1 MRLFVT
7 FVLIL
12 CSAISA
18 LAQQQSPLNLVSSSG
33 GRLSKDGNAM
43 FYRPVYEHNQST
55 LSADSGYIYE
65 DEDGKQF
72 FEAFGNVI
80 ITQPS
85 GTVIYSDKL
94 HYDAAYE
101 FATLTNNVRMVDDGG
116 VLTTHHLTYDMRRGQ
131 GTYTK
136 GGRIVNQGDTI
147 TSQNAYYFERTKDT
161 YFRNKVVVR
170 TPDMQIYTDT
180 MRYNSGER
188 ETYFYGPTDLKAN
201 DGGNLY
207 TEKGHYNTASGL
219 AHFSLNNLY
228 TEESRFLKSDSLFYD
243 RANGFGE
250 AFRNVVFVDTADN
263 FFAYGG
269 YGKYSQED
277 ESITMTD
284 KPLVISVVKDSV
296 KTDSTERTSALTP
309 EDSVS
314 QPAALTADSL
324 EEKEILKDENQNNV
338 QESVEK
344 NQKDSLPDAHF
355 HQKTDSIYLTADT
368 LFSKMIFL
376 KDYEPLELNLD
387 RDGGELIVEEEDF
400 VDDTMFSE
408 GDDLQ
413 IGETIG
419 DEVSLDPESTDLAKD
434 FQIEE
439 EKTEEPIKKDKI
451 TIPKTV
457 QDTSQKT
464 LSAIEKTVK
473 EDESL
478 RKDAEM
484 PSTAKTDSLMSS
496 VMTSLQTPKLPKDS
510 LETPSDTT
518 KTRILKAYKNVR
530 LFKSDLQAVADSA
543 YYGEADSMFRF
554 FGSPMIWAEGSQI
567 SADTIFMQV
576 KNEQLDNALLL
587 ENAFMVNAVLD
598 TVKFNQLKGKKIT
611 AFFTNN
617 EIELIYVDGNAENL
631 IFSTNEKANVVT
643 EMFHDRSG
651 RIKIVM
657 KDNEI
662 LRYTSIRKIDQKV
675 YPLKMVNQDNE
686 ILPGFVW
693 KPQDRPK
700 SKEDLLNRSR
710 NKESQTETAVSEGE
724 STENPD
730 EGKEKETKT
739 EEIQEFGD
747 ETENTSTE
755 VEKEEVEEETTTE
768 EENESNES

>member
-1 MRLFVT
+1 
-7 FVLIL
+7 
-12 CSAISA
+12 
-18 LAQQQSPLNLVSSSG
+18 
-33 GRLSKDGNAM
+33 M
-43 FYRPVYEHNQST
+43 FYRPVYEHNQNT

-65 DEDGKQF
+65 DENGKQF

-94 HYDAAYE
+94 HYDATYE

-147 TSQNAYYFERTKDT
+147 TSQNAYYFENTKDT

-207 TEKGHYNTASGL
+207 TEKGRYNTASGL

-250 AFRNVVFVDTADN
+250 AYRNVVFVDTADN

-269 YGKYSQED
+269 YGKYNQED

-284 KPLVISVVKDSV
+284 KPLVITVVKDSV
-296 KTDSTERTSALTP
+296 KNDSTALKTDTVSVGSVSQTIALP
-309 EDSVS
+309 EDSLATVEIAEEN
-314 QPAALTADSL
+314 PLNAA
-324 EEKEILKDENQNNV
+324 
-338 QESVEK
+338 
-344 NQKDSLPDAHF
+344 KDSVKIDSTVLETDTHF
-355 HQKTDSIYLTADT
+355 HQETDSIYLTADT

-400 VDDTMFSE
+400 GDDTMFSE
-408 GDDLQ
+408 GDDLD
-413 IGETIG
+413 IGETISG
-419 DEVSLDPESTDLAKD
+419 EVSLDAENTDLEKD
-434 FQIEE
+434 LQIEGGKPE
-439 EKTEEPIKKDKI
+439 KLDKTEKDKI
-451 TIPKTV
+451 IIPKTL
-457 QDTSQKT
+457 QDTSKKT
-464 LSAIEKTVK
+464 FTNIEKTVK

-484 PSTAKTDSLMSS
+484 PSTAKTDSLMNS
-496 VMTSLQTPKLPKDS
+496 VITSLQTPKAPKDS

-518 KTRILKAYKNVR
+518 KTRILKAYQNVR

-554 FGSPMIWAEGSQI
+554 FGDPMIWAEGSQI
-567 SADTIFMQV
+567 SADTIYMQV

-617 EIELIYVDGNAENL
+617 DIELIYVDGNAENL
-631 IFSTNEKANVVT
+631 IFSTNEKAKIVT

-657 KDNEI
+657 KNNEI
-662 LRYTSIRKIDQKV
+662 LRYTSVRKIDQKV
-675 YPLKMVNQDNE
+675 YPLKLVNQDNE

-710 NKESQTETAVSEGE
+710 KKEQQGENLPADEGTETSKDGE
-724 STENPD
+724 ERENTENPD
-730 EGKEKETKT
+730 KGKEKET
-739 EEIQEFGD
+739 EETQEFG
-747 ETENTSTE
+747 EESEETSTE
-755 VEKEEVEEETTTE
+755 EEEITTE
-768 EENESNES
+768 EESKLEEL

>member
-1 MRLFVT
+1 
-7 FVLIL
+7 
-12 CSAISA
+12 
-18 LAQQQSPLNLVSSSG
+18 
-33 GRLSKDGNAM
+33 M
-43 FYRPVYEHNQST
+43 FYRPVYEHNQNT

-65 DEDGKQF
+65 DESGKQF

-94 HYDAAYE
+94 HYDATYE

-147 TSQNAYYFERTKDT
+147 TSQNAYYFENTKDT

-207 TEKGHYNTASGL
+207 TEKGRYNTASGL

-250 AFRNVVFVDTADN
+250 AYRNVVFVDTADN

-284 KPLVISVVKDSV
+284 KPLIITVVKDSV
-296 KTDSTERTSALTP
+296 KTDSTEVTSDITSA
-309 EDSVS
+309 DSVS
-314 QPAALTADSL
+314 QTVALPEDSL
-324 EEKEILKDENQNNV
+324 ATIEIAEENPLNAIKDT
-338 QESVEK
+338 VEK
-344 NQKDSLPDAHF
+344 KQKDSLPDTDF
-355 HQKTDSIYLTADT
+355 HQETDSIYLTADT
-368 LFSKMIFL
+368 LFSKMIFV

-387 RDGGELIVEEEDF
+387 RDGGELIIEEEDF
-400 VDDTMFSE
+400 GDDTMFSE
-408 GDDLQ
+408 GDDLD
-413 IGETIG
+413 IGETISG
-419 DEVSLDPESTDLAKD
+419 EVSLDTENPDLEKD
-434 FQIEE
+434 LQIEE
-439 EKTEEPIKKDKI
+439 EKPKDLLKKDEI
-451 TIPKTV
+451 IVPKTL
-457 QDTSQKT
+457 QDTSKKT
-464 LSAIEKTVK
+464 FTNIEKTVK

-484 PSTAKTDSLMSS
+484 PSTAKTDSLMNS
-496 VMTSLQTPKLPKDS
+496 VMASLQTPKAPKDS

-518 KTRILKAYKNVR
+518 KTRILKAYHNVR

-543 YYGEADSMFRF
+543 YYGQADSMFRF
-554 FGSPMIWAEGSQI
+554 FGDPMIWAEGSQI
-567 SADTIFMQV
+567 SADTIYMQV

-617 EIELIYVDGNAENL
+617 DIELIYVDGNAENL
-631 IFSTNEKANVVT
+631 IFSTNEKAKIVT

-657 KDNEI
+657 KNNEI
-662 LRYTSIRKIDQKV
+662 LRYTSVRKIDQKV
-675 YPLKMVNQDNE
+675 YPLKLVNEDNE
-686 ILPGFVW
+686 ILPGFIW

-710 NKESQTETAVSEGE
+710 KKEQQEENLSADKNTEQSKSSEEGE

-730 EGKEKETKT
+730 KGKEKET
-739 EEIQEFGD
+739 EETQEFG
-747 ETENTSTE
+747 EEAEKTSTE
-755 VEKEEVEEETTTE
+755 VGEETTIE
-768 EENESNES
+768 EEREVDES

>member
-1 MRLFVT
+1 
-7 FVLIL
+7 
-12 CSAISA
+12 
-18 LAQQQSPLNLVSSSG
+18 
-33 GRLSKDGNAM
+33 M
-43 FYRPVYEHNQST
+43 FYRPVYEHNQNT

-65 DEDGKQF
+65 DESGKQF

-94 HYDAAYE
+94 HYDATYE

-116 VLTTHHLTYDMRRGQ
+116 ILTTHHLTYDMRRGQ

-147 TSQNAYYFERTKDT
+147 TSQNAYYFENTKDT

-170 TPDMQIYTDT
+170 TPDMQIFTDT
-180 MRYNSGER
+180 MRYNSNLR

-207 TEKGHYNTASGL
+207 TEKGRYNTASGL

-250 AFRNVVFVDTADN
+250 AYNNVVFVDTADS

-269 YGKYSQED
+269 YGKYNQED
-277 ESITMTD
+277 ESITMTE
-284 KPLVISVVKDSV
+284 KPLVITVVKDSA
-296 KTDSTERTSALTP
+296 KTDSTGLKSEISP
-309 EDSVS
+309 MDSIS
-314 QPAALTADSL
+314 QTDDLVADSL
-324 EEKEILKDENQNNV
+324 NKTKIPEERDLDTAITSKEK
-338 QESVEK
+338 K
-344 NQKDSLPDAHF
+344 QKDSLPDTHF
-355 HQKTDSIYLTADT
+355 HQETDSIYLTADT
-368 LFSKMIFL
+368 LFSKMVLL
-376 KDYEPLELNLD
+376 KDYEPLVLNLD

-400 VDDTMFSE
+400 GDDTIFSD
-408 GDDLQ
+408 GDDLNTD
-413 IGETIG
+413 ETVNEDG
-419 DEVSLDPESTDLAKD
+419 EVSLDTENTDLEKGL
-434 FQIEE
+434 QIVED
-439 EKTEEPIKKDKI
+439 EKVEDLVKKETNKI
-451 TIPKTV
+451 IVPKTL
-457 QDTSQKT
+457 QDTSKKT
-464 LSAIEKTVK
+464 FTTIEKTVK

-496 VMTSLQTPKLPKDS
+496 VMATLQAPKTPKDS
-510 LETPSDTT
+510 LETTSDTT
-518 KTRILKAYKNVR
+518 KTRILKAYQNVR

-554 FGSPMIWAEGSQI
+554 FGDPMIWAEGSQI
-567 SADTIFMQV
+567 SADTIYMQV

-631 IFSTNEKANVVT
+631 IFSTNEKAKIVT

-657 KDNEI
+657 KNNEI
-662 LRYTSIRKIDQKV
+662 LRYTSVRKIDQKV
-675 YPLKMVNQDNE
+675 YPLKLVNQDNE
-686 ILPGFVW
+686 ILPGFLW
-693 KPQDRPK
+693 KPQDRPT

-710 NKESQTETAVSEGE
+710 KKEQQGE
-724 STENPD
+724 SLSVDESSNSSEDEKKNENTEFS
-730 EGKEKETKT
+730 KEKEV
-739 EEIQEFGD
+739 EENQEFGE
-747 ETENTSTE
+747 ETEKKLIEE
-755 VEKEEVEEETTTE
+755 VEKATKKEES
-768 EENESNES
+768 ESNEHSN